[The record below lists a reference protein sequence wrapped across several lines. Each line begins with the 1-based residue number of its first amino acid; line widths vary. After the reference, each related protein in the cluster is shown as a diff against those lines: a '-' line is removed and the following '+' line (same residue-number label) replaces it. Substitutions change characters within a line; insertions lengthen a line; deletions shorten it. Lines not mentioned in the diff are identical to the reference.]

1 MRTLA
6 FALGIGLLILP
17 LPDIYAQEL
26 ARAYVLTPAPGQD
39 LALRDALGDHT
50 DWLEEQGD
58 EWNWGVLQVVSGPR
72 FGTWILRS
80 GGHDWADFDERDRE
94 LGVRAAQRFR
104 ARVLPLV
111 ESIEMVVSG
120 SHPVLT
126 TSPSEGDYRLF
137 EIMEWRV
144 RDAATFNEA
153 IARALESYEQEG
165 VTYNATYRTVLHGE
179 DVPATRRIR
188 FYRDWADFSNAPA
201 TLEIMREAYGEEET
215 LRILNSIGES
225 TDGGDRW
232 VVRYYPELSKQA
244 EN

>member
-1 MRTLA
+1 MKTLA
-6 FALGIGLLILP
+6 WALGIGLLLLP
-17 LPDIYAQEL
+17 GPDTHAQEL

-39 LALRDALGDHT
+39 LALRDALADQT

-58 EWNWGVLQVVSGPR
+58 EWNWGVFQVVAGPR
-72 FGTWILRS
+72 FGTWVLRS
-80 GGHDWADFDERDRE
+80 GGHDWADFDERAQE
-94 LGVRAAQRFR
+94 LGPRAVQRFR

-111 ESIEMVVSG
+111 ESIEMEVTR

-137 EIMEWRV
+137 EIFEWRV
-144 RDAATFNEA
+144 RDVAAFNEA
-153 IARALESYEQEG
+153 TARALESYEQGG
-165 VTYNATYRTVLHGE
+165 VTYNATYRTVLHGA

-201 TLEIMREAYGEEET
+201 TVEIMSDAYGEEET
-215 LRILNSIGES
+215 LHILNSIAES
-225 TDGGDRW
+225 SDGGDRW